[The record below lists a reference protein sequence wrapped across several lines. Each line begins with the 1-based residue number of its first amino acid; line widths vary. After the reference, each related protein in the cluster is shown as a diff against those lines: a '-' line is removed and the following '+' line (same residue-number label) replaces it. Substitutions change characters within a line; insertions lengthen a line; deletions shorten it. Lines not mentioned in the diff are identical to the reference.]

1 MVEYCQGPWLC
12 WSVVL
17 QGCYKPRED
26 ELLGVEMQ
34 SVRMLGGLKY
44 RVAGYH
50 LLHSQRTHLGTL
62 PDPLLI
68 AGDRHAR
75 L

>member
-12 WSVVL
+12 WSVIL
-17 QGCYKPRED
+17 QACYKPRED
-26 ELLGVEMQ
+26 ELLGVETQ
-34 SVRMLGGLKY
+34 SVGMLGGLKY

-68 AGDRHAR
+68 VGDRHAR